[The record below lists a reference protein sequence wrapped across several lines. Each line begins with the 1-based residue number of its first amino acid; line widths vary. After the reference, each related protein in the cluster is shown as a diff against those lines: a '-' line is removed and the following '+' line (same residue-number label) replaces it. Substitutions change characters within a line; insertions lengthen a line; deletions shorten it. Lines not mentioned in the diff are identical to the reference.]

1 MDAVTS
7 RRASAETSGA
17 ASNRPFLPSESP
29 LDMPRQ
35 SLRQTAG
42 QLARPT
48 TSPRGIAVR
57 RLALLVVTAGL
68 TVFAGYEMYD
78 VLAVGGLTLLEMLV
92 LVLFV
97 PLCAWLALSFS
108 TTLAGLLSERAPGV
122 ALGIDAAGPLPRL
135 SSRNALLAPTYNE
148 TPHRVFARL
157 QAIYESLAET
167 GQIDRFDLFILSD
180 TTDPDIWIAEEAA
193 FLDLRDRADG
203 HARIFYRHRRYNE
216 ERKAGNIADWVR
228 RFGGAYDHM
237 IVLDADSLMTGDTI
251 VRLAHAMERNPQVG
265 LIQTHPVVVN
275 AKTLFARVQQFA
287 GRIYGPLIAR
297 GLAWWQGSEGNYS
310 GHNAIVRT
318 RAFAQAAGLPHL
330 RGRKPFG
337 GHIMSHDF
345 VEAALM
351 RRAGWAIHFVPEL
364 DGSYEEV
371 PPTLSDYV
379 ARDRRWCQG
388 NMQHMAVLPASG
400 LHWISRLHLLIG
412 ISAYLTAPLWLLFLV
427 TGLLI
432 SFQARFTP
440 PDYFPSGFSLFPQWP
455 AQDPVR
461 AAWVFA
467 GTMGLLLAPKLMS
480 YVAVLGTPAL
490 RKTSGGTLRVFI
502 SVVIETLVS
511 GLLAPVL
518 MLAQSTGVVGI
529 LAGRDVGWTVQRR
542 DVEALPASE
551 LLRRYAWYSLLGLW
565 LALAAYE
572 LSVPLF
578 FWMTPVILGL
588 ALAVPLAALTSRP
601 GAGRALRR
609 LGLLLT
615 PEERAAPP
623 ILARAN
629 ALAEDAT
636 DGKPIEAVEALRS
649 NPDLLAAHA
658 RSLPEPAARRP
669 GDIDV
674 DLVVGIAKLEDVD
687 ALEDALLTR
696 AEKVALLSD
705 RRGFDLLVAKN
716 QAQF

>member
-1 MDAVTS
+1 
-7 RRASAETSGA
+7 
-17 ASNRPFLPSESP
+17 
-29 LDMPRQ
+29 
-35 SLRQTAG
+35 
-42 QLARPT
+42 
-48 TSPRGIAVR
+48 
-57 RLALLVVTAGL
+57 
-68 TVFAGYEMYD
+68 
-78 VLAVGGLTLLEMLV
+78 
-92 LVLFV
+92 
-97 PLCAWLALSFS
+97 
-108 TTLAGLLSERAPGV
+108 
-122 ALGIDAAGPLPRL
+122 
-135 SSRNALLAPTYNE
+135 
-148 TPHRVFARL
+148 
-157 QAIYESLAET
+157 
-167 GQIDRFDLFILSD
+167 
-180 TTDPDIWIAEEAA
+180 
-193 FLDLRDRADG
+193 
-203 HARIFYRHRRYNE
+203 
-216 ERKAGNIADWVR
+216 
-228 RFGGAYDHM
+228 
-237 IVLDADSLMTGDTI
+237 MTGDTI
-251 VRLAHAMERNPQVG
+251 VRLAHAMEKNPDVG

-297 GLAWWQGSEGNYS
+297 GLAWWQGAEGNYS
-310 GHNAIVRT
+310 GHNAILRT

-364 DGSYEEV
+364 GGSYEEV
-371 PPTLSDYV
+371 PPTLSDYA

-400 LHWISRLHLLIG
+400 LHWVSRLHLLIG

-432 SFQARFTP
+432 SFQAQFTP

-461 AAWVFA
+461 AAWVFT

-480 YVAVLGTPAL
+480 YLAALGTPAL
-490 RKTSGGTLRVFI
+490 RKHSGGAVRVFA
-502 SVVIETLVS
+502 SVIVETLIS

-518 MLAQSTGVVGI
+518 MVAQSSGVVAI
-529 LAGRDVGWTVQRR
+529 LAGRDAGWKVQRR
-542 DVEALPASE
+542 DVEALPVSE
-551 LLRRYAWYSLLGLW
+551 LLGRYAWYSLLGLW

-588 ALAVPLAALTSRP
+588 ALAVPLAALTAWP

-609 LGLLLT
+609 LGLLLV
-615 PEERAAPP
+615 PEERAPP
-623 ILARAN
+623 LILARAN
-629 ALAEDAT
+629 ALAEEGPQA
-636 DGKPIEAVEALRS
+636 GPMEAVQALRT

-658 RSLPEPAARRP
+658 RNIPEPLARRP

-674 DLVVGIAKLEDVD
+674 DLLIGTAKLDDVENLD
-687 ALEDALLTR
+687 QALRILTR

-705 RRGFDLLVAKN
+705 RGGFELLMAKP
-716 QAQF
+716 QCEC